1 MNYNILTNMLDGL
14 NKRVRALE
22 SNTVA
27 DKNSL
32 RKKLEKANERIAEL
46 EERLGSLEERLNSDG
61 K

>member
-22 SNTVA
+22 SNAVV
-27 DKNSL
+27 DKNAF

-46 EERLGSLEERLNSDG
+46 EERLGSLEERLSNDG

>member
-1 MNYNILTNMLDGL
+1 MNYNILMNMIDGL

-22 SNTVA
+22 SNAVV
-27 DKNSL
+27 DKNAL

-46 EERLGSLEERLNSDG
+46 EERLVSLEERLNSDD

>member
-1 MNYNILTNMLDGL
+1 MNYNILMNMIDGL
-14 NKRVRALE
+14 NKRVRTLE

-27 DKNSL
+27 DKNAL

-46 EERLGSLEERLNSDG
+46 EERLGSLEERLSNDG